1 MENAVDALYI
11 AGAILLLLVALTVGI
26 SSFSTQISQIDQI
39 VENDERIDL
48 ATDESGELINYI
60 MYTSEVREVG
70 VETIVNTLYR
80 SFKENYTVYIKLK
93 DYSGLINTDKEQNK
107 NIKQTAQKDQKY
119 KGTNI
124 IDKGNT
130 ILVFKITTEYNLL
143 NAKERMNSILANA
156 EKKEKD
162 GKVLYDNRE
171 NGMNLYNVI
180 KERNFTEYIGE
191 LYQNDI
197 CSKDARDN
205 ESEEHKKIS
214 DANKTRTRIITYIEK

>member
-39 VENDERIDL
+39 VENDERVDL
-48 ATDESGELINYI
+48 ATDETGNLVNYI
-60 MYTSEVREVG
+60 TYSSEVREVG

-80 SFKENYTVYIKLK
+80 SYKENYTVYIKLK
-93 DYSGLINTDKEQNK
+93 DYSGLINTNKDQNK
-107 NIKQTAQKDQKY
+107 NIKQTAKKDQKY
-119 KGTNI
+119 KGVNI
-124 IDKGNT
+124 INEGDT
-130 ILVFKITTEYNLL
+130 ILVFKITTEYNLQ
-143 NAKERMNSILANA
+143 NAKEKMNSILANA

-180 KERNFTEYIGE
+180 KEKKFTEYIGE

-197 CSKDARDN
+197 CSEDN
-205 ESEEHKKIS
+205 IDKETEEHKKIS